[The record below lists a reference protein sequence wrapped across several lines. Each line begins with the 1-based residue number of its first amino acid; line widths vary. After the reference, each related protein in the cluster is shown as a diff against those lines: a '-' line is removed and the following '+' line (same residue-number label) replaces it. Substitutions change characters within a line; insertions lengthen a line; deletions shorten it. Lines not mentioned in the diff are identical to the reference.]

1 MSTFNYILGI
11 FLALFLLIVMYWLI
25 LNTMGIRKGSDLD

>member
-25 LNTMGIRKGSDLD
+25 FNTMSVKHDPDLD

>member
-25 LNTMGIRKGSDLD
+25 FNTMGVKHDPDLD